1 MRLRRQFGFTL
12 VDLMVAIAIVGVLA
26 GIAYPSYVKQI
37 VKSNRAAAQAV
48 LMDISQ
54 KQSEYLLDNRAY
66 ASDVDTLHV
75 NVPSKVSSL
84 YTISI
89 TASTTNP
96 PTFTAKATPI
106 TGGNQASD
114 GELTINSAGA
124 KTPAENW

>member
-1 MRLRRQFGFTL
+1 MRLRRNIGFTL
-12 VDLMVAIAIVGVLA
+12 VDLMVALAIVGVLA

-48 LMDISQ
+48 LMEIAQ

-75 NVPSKVSSL
+75 SVPSKVSGL
-84 YTISI
+84 YTITI
-89 TASTTNP
+89 TASASSP
-96 PTFTAKATPI
+96 PSFTAKATPI
-106 TGGNQASD
+106 AGGKQESD

-124 KTPAENW
+124 KTPADVW